1 MTEKKEEKTKKSILR
16 DQRIFVRLTT
26 EEFLELK
33 TRASSNHRKV
43 SEFVRE
49 TDFADKWVKL
59 NDDWHLY
66 DAIRSTNNDLNRLG
80 NYLIHLTNIL
90 ENKENSQEALDAVKE
105 LQKQVHDAITVTD
118 KAKRYAH
125 KAVFGDKYTDLV
137 DVL

>member
-49 TDFADKWVKL
+49 TVFAEV
-59 NDDWHLY
+59 
-66 DAIRSTNNDLNRLG
+66 G
-80 NYLIHLTNIL
+80 
-90 ENKENSQEALDAVKE
+90 
-105 LQKQVHDAITVTD
+105 
-118 KAKRYAH
+118 
-125 KAVFGDKYTDLV
+125 
-137 DVL
+137 

>member
-49 TDFADKWVKL
+49 TVFADKWVKL

-80 NYLIHLTNIL
+80 NYYNH
-90 ENKENSQEALDAVKE
+90 KG
-105 LQKQVHDAITVTD
+105 KQVCVIDIRNVRTSDYFAISFSIKKIKEIDNSLGNTILKLSNLRVEF
-118 KAKRYAH
+118 
-125 KAVFGDKYTDLV
+125 V
-137 DVL
+137 